1 MIKIKKPEYVYAG
14 KMCQGGGPVY
24 IRLETNVEF
33 CKCCPKFKA
42 KSKFNN
48 YERNMEGNRR
58 V

>member
-42 KSKFNN
+42 KSKFSK
-48 YERNMEGNRR
+48 
-58 V
+58 